1 MKLPDWKK
9 LTFTDVIVIGLVI
22 LLIIVVYSIVSDAAG
37 SKARQANG
45 AQLPAFTSKVS
56 PQCDPRRQTPFDGKV
71 LYDCAFD
78 ALMQSDLSLLD
89 TGRRQTFSDQWQH
102 RFDQSDALKS
112 EEGTYKAIAAM
123 VLDLGEMHTAFLPPK
138 ALKAIMEEINSE
150 IGGIGLPLIRLGQ
163 QSLRHSLGENP
174 SAEARKQA
182 ALITA
187 ETPLVVYPQPIV
199 GTPAESAGIKAGDII
214 VAVNGKPSLGRTAD
228 DVINDIRGNAGEAV
242 ELLVHRPA
250 GDSFTELPVHLVRA
264 NIRTPQVQTSEPAA
278 GYAVIKI
285 RHFSRDTAPEFVDA
299 LYKACTGKDLPTDNA
314 GLKAVM
320 SSYNADRDCRLK
332 GLVYDLRDNP
342 GGLMN
347 AALDMAQAIVDEGAI
362 ITTMER
368 KGDSIIERHDLVDE
382 KHAIHKIY
390 INGQLVKENQDVRV
404 LRFLPKGLPQVAM
417 VNHNSASASEIF
429 TAILQAEHIA
439 TVVGEPSFGKE
450 VGQANRPLP
459 FGTAIKI
466 TTFRFKPAD
475 QELGSGV
482 IPDFPAAASDLF
494 LDNPFV
500 GSDLQ
505 LKKAIEVVML
515 GRAALETAESVQA
528 REDKEQLARQT
539 GIEHRARDAAR
550 WAILKEQ
557 GAAGAA
563 ETPASP

>member
-1 MKLPDWKK
+1 MKIPDWKK

-22 LLIIVVYSIVSDAAG
+22 LFVIVVYSIVSGAAG
-37 SKARQANG
+37 SNSRQANSV
-45 AQLPAFTSKVS
+45 QLPALSLKVS
-56 PQCDPRRQTPFDGKV
+56 PQCDPRRQAPFDGKV
-71 LYDCAFD
+71 LYGCAFD
-78 ALMQSDLSLLD
+78 ALMQSDLSLLEAE
-89 TGRRQTFSDQWQH
+89 RRQTFSNQWQH
-102 RFDQSDALKS
+102 RFDQSDAFQS

-138 ALKAIMEEINSE
+138 ALKAVMEEINSE
-150 IGGIGLPLIRLGQ
+150 IGGIGLPLIRIGQ
-163 QSLRHSLGENP
+163 QSLRHTLGDNP

-182 ALITA
+182 ALITD
-187 ETPLVVYPQPIV
+187 ETPMVVYPQPIP

-228 DVINDIRGNAGEAV
+228 DIINDIRGNAGEAV

-250 GDSFTELPVHLVRA
+250 GDSFTELPIHLVRA
-264 NIRTPQVQTSEPAA
+264 NIKTPQVQTSEPVP
-278 GYAVIKI
+278 GYVVIKI

-299 LYKACTGKDLPTDNA
+299 IYKACTGKDLPTDNA
-314 GLKAVM
+314 GLKTAM
-320 SSYNADRDCRLK
+320 NSYNADRDCRLK
-332 GLVYDLRDNP
+332 GIIYDLRDNP

-390 INGQLVKENQDVRV
+390 INGKLVKDDQDVRV
-404 LRFLPKGLPQVAM
+404 LRFLPKGLPQVAI

-482 IPDFPAAASDLF
+482 IPDFHAAASDLF

-505 LKKAIEVVML
+505 LKKAMEVVML
-515 GRAALETAESVQA
+515 GQAAQEAAESAQA
-528 REDKEQLARQT
+528 RESKEQLARQT
-539 GIEHRARDAAR
+539 AIEHERRDLAR

-557 GAAGAA
+557 GVSGSGQA
-563 ETPASP
+563 PASP